1 MSPKSDSKCGR
12 TEINLCTQSTC
23 FTDHISTTLALN
35 TFFGYYV
42 YWISCKSGEK
52 CTKQCIISFTPSS
65 KVRPSPYR
73 APRHSYM
80 FNGVIWLSSISNFI
94 KLITKYDKYTY
105 KFISP
110 SSKIR
115 LSLRR
120 FSSVFSQQFFV
131 KNSYTEF
138 DENPLNS
145 YWY

>member
-1 MSPKSDSKCGR
+1 
-12 TEINLCTQSTC
+12 
-23 FTDHISTTLALN
+23 
-35 TFFGYYV
+35 
-42 YWISCKSGEK
+42 
-52 CTKQCIISFTPSS
+52 
-65 KVRPSPYR
+65 
-73 APRHSYM
+73 M